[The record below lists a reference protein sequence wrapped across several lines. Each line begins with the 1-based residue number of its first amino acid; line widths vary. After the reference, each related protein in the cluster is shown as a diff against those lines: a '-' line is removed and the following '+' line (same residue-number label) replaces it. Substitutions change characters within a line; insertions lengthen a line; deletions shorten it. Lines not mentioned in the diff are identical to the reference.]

1 MKNIIQIIAISI
13 LLLAPVTGF
22 SQVSEKS
29 TISALTTNWTIVPS
43 TIGFDENDKS
53 KYSASTQFEAQFEAQ
68 LNVTFSSLAGIDSI
82 KVRMERENGEED
94 YFNLTL
100 VVNES
105 ANTNE
110 ISIELNTEENKILIH
125 AGQYSNLSLFKV
137 SAQVI
142 YSDGTLGELKNW

>member
-22 SQVSEKS
+22 SQVNEKS
-29 TISALTTNWTIVPS
+29 TISALTINWSIVPS

-53 KYSASTQFEAQFEAQ
+53 KYSASTQFEAQ

-100 VVNES
+100 AVNES
-105 ANTNE
+105 ANTSE

-125 AGQYSNLSLFKV
+125 AGKCSNLSLFKV